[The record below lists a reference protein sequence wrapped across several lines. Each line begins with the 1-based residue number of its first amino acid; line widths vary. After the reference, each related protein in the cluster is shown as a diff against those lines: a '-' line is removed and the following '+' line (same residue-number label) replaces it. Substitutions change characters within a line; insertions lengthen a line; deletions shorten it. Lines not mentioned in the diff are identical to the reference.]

1 MPDAGIFTF
10 SKPRVLHI
18 FCNRKE
24 NSSWSIVLPL
34 MFRDD
39 PIDSVSADEA
49 IVMRVRM
56 LSFNGTFYLE

>member
-1 MPDAGIFTF
+1 
-10 SKPRVLHI
+10 
-18 FCNRKE
+18 
-24 NSSWSIVLPL
+24 